1 MDFESFK
8 QWWKEK
14 SKPLNLKPETPN
26 VFYLKNLK
34 PLVQSI
40 NQVYEK
46 TYKPYRTIGQKMNDY
61 VKEKFPN
68 SNKESSNAPNIYN
81 SYQFNPSNFRSKDN
95 SDLPNNNYIDLIGVK
110 LYI

>member
-14 SKPLNLKPETPN
+14 TKPLDTQPITPN
-26 VFYLKNLK
+26 LFYLKNLK
-34 PLVQSI
+34 PIAEQI
-40 NQVYEK
+40 PRIYEQ
-46 TYKPYRTIGQKMNDY
+46 TYEPYRTIGNEMLKY

-68 SNKESSNAPNIYN
+68 SNKKSSDVPNIYN
-81 SYQFNPSNFRSKDN
+81 SYQFNPNDFRSKDN
-95 SDLPNNNYIDLIGVK
+95 SDLSNNNYIDLIGVK